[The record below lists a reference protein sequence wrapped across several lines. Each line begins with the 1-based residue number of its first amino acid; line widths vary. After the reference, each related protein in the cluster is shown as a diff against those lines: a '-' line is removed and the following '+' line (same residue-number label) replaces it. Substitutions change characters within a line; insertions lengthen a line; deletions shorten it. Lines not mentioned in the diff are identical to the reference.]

1 VHLDAG
7 KHLANRAAVANADAN
22 IQLHGAIGVTE
33 EHHAQLLLKHAVL
46 LARLFGSKR
55 SLQARLLHGE
65 LEA

>member
-1 VHLDAG
+1 
-7 KHLANRAAVANADAN
+7 
-22 IQLHGAIGVTE
+22 VTE
-33 EHHAQLLLKHAVL
+33 EHHAHLLLKHAVL